1 MTKVIEFIPSLPMGG
16 AETLVKDYVLN
27 LDKSKFLPIVL
38 CEKKTGAP
46 YEQLIKDAEIRVV
59 FLNDFTKRKPKNRL
73 EKFLMQ
79 KKTCLLL
86 KKFLKKEK
94 PDVLHVHLKLL
105 QYVKFAKPS
114 CKIFYTVHNEPDK
127 IFANKKEENAAKW
140 LLRKRDFI
148 FITLHER
155 MKNQIDKLFGI
166 NSSLI
171 LNNGINFERFNV
183 SVDKTKFKNQ
193 LEIPENSFV
202 VGHIGR
208 FVEQKNHFFLVDIFN
223 EIHRLK
229 ANAFLLMIG
238 DGELKSQVSEKLN
251 SLGLKNN
258 YLILSNRT
266 DIPELMKIM
275 DVFVFPS
282 KFEGL
287 GIVLIEA
294 QKSRLKCIAS
304 EEVPPAAKVS
314 NLVKFKSLSDSAK
327 SWADEALNFTVQK
340 PEYYGIENWDMKNVI
355 KKLEGFYMK
364 NSLTYLTPPHKIICS
379 KYSCSCISRD
389 GAEFT
394 SVKIQKEAA
403 A

>member
-46 YEQLIKDAEIRVV
+46 YEELIKNAGIRVV

-86 KKFLKKEK
+86 KKFLKQEN

-105 QYVKFAKPS
+105 HYVKFAAPK
-114 CKIFYTVHNEPDK
+114 CKILYTIHSEPEKVFMDKKNE
-127 IFANKKEENAAKW
+127 EAAKW
-140 LLRKRDFI
+140 LLKNCDFN
-148 FITLHER
+148 FITLHEK
-155 MKNQIDKLFGI
+155 MKNQVDERFGTK
-166 NSSLI
+166 SSLI
-171 LNNGINFERFNV
+171 LNNGIDFEKFNV

-202 VGHIGR
+202 VGHVGR
-208 FVEQKNHFFLVDIFN
+208 FGKPKNHMFLADIFN
-223 EIHRLK
+223 EIHK
-229 ANAFLLMIG
+229 QKPDAFLLMIG
-238 DGELKSQVSEKLN
+238 DGELKSQVSEKLD
-251 SLGLKNN
+251 SLGLEKN

-275 DVFVFPS
+275 DVLVFPS
-282 KFEGL
+282 KYEGFPL
-287 GIVLIEA
+287 VLIEA
-294 QKSRLKCIAS
+294 QKSGLKCVVS
-304 EEVPPAAKVS
+304 ENVPQAAKVS
-314 NLVKFKSLSDSAK
+314 NLVKFKSLSDSTK

-355 KKLEGFYMK
+355 KKLEDFYLRK
-364 NSLTYLTPPHKIICS
+364 
-379 KYSCSCISRD
+379 
-389 GAEFT
+389 
-394 SVKIQKEAA
+394 
-403 A
+403 